1 MPSTLHECFTL
12 ARQQISEEDL
22 DVFAK
27 SERHDL
33 ADFHF
38 GLGMSVRNQWLYPEG
53 SVLGKKFFGIGIIF
67 PDNMSSI
74 VVYALWLDLNGHEI
88 TPSTLRELEGWPKR
102 SKYDRKEEEARLV
115 SLIGTA
121 DS

>member
-1 MPSTLHECFTL
+1 MPSTLHDCFRL
-12 ARQQISEEDL
+12 ARQHISEEDL
-22 DVFAK
+22 EVLAN

-53 SVLGKKFFGIGIIF
+53 SVLGKKFFRIGVIH
-67 PDNMSSI
+67 PDDMSSI
-74 VVYALWLDLNGHEI
+74 VVEALWLDLNGHEI
-88 TPSTLRELEGWPKR
+88 NPSTLRELVGWPER
-102 SKYDRKEEEARLV
+102 SRYDRKEEEARLL
-115 SLIGTA
+115 SLIGIA